1 MLLKWLYL
9 GTNTNA
15 CSMKIKLF
23 LLSIFSFIQFSYADI
38 SLPQIFGSDMVL
50 QRESEVYLYG
60 WAAPGET
67 FTIGTSWDGKTVEV
81 KTGIN
86 AKWRVNVTTPQAG
99 GPYEIAFTGKDNS
112 IVLKN
117 VLIGEVWLCSGQ
129 SNMEWSANSG
139 IDNKEEEIKNADHP
153 NIRFFTVD
161 KRTSATPQ
169 EDVSGSWEVSTPN
182 TMANFSAVAYFF
194 ARRVQQEVNIPIG
207 LIDSSWG
214 ASCAEVWTPE
224 YVFDENQELSESHK
238 LIQPNPWVPT
248 ERSTLY
254 NAMIAPITNFNI
266 SGVLWYQ
273 GESNTENGENYT
285 ELFTEMITSW
295 RKEWN
300 TDFPF
305 YYVQIAPYTYGKLFE
320 GAVVR
325 DQQRQS
331 LALKNTGMVVTSD
344 ICTVDDIHPQN
355 KQDVGRRLGNI
366 ALKEHF
372 KVLDAEV
379 YGPLYKNIEIKN
391 QELIVYFDHADGLYL
406 KDKSES
412 FFEVA
417 GADGLYHTAKAKIKN
432 GAVVLRTKEVEA
444 PISVRFAWDNIAIP
458 NLFNAAQL
466 PASTFKSN

>member
-1 MLLKWLYL
+1 
-9 GTNTNA
+9 
-15 CSMKIKLF
+15 MKIKIF
-23 LLSIFSFIQFSYADI
+23 LLSVFSFIQFSYADI

-67 FTIGTSWDGKTVEV
+67 FVIGTSWDGKTVEV

-86 AKWRVNVTTPQAG
+86 AKWRVLVTTPQAG
-99 GPYEIAFTGKDNS
+99 GPYEIKFNGNNNS

-161 KRTSATPQ
+161 KRTAATPQ
-169 EDVSGSWEVSTPN
+169 EDVSGSWEVSSPE
-182 TMANFSAVAYFF
+182 TMADFSAVAYFF
-194 ARRVQQEVNIPIG
+194 ARRIQEEMDIPIG
-207 LIDSSWG
+207 LIDASWG

-224 YVFDENQELSESHK
+224 YVFDENPRLLESHT
-238 LIQPNPWVPT
+238 LIQPNPWAPI

-254 NAMIAPITNFNI
+254 NAMIAPLTDFSI

-273 GESNTENGENYT
+273 GESNTANSENYT
-285 ELFTEMITSW
+285 ELFTKMITSW
-295 RKEWN
+295 RTEWN

-305 YYVQIAPYTYGKLFE
+305 YYVQIAPYKYGRPFE

-331 LALKNTGMVVTSD
+331 LALRNTGMVVTSD
-344 ICTVDDIHPQN
+344 ICTIDDIHPQN
-355 KQDVGRRLGNI
+355 KQDVGLRLGNI

-372 KVLDAEV
+372 KVLDSEV
-379 YGPLYKNIEIKN
+379 NGPLYKRIEVQNK
-391 QELIVYFDHADGLYL
+391 ELRVYFDHAEGLYF
-406 KDKSES
+406 KETNES

-417 GADGLYHTAKAKIKN
+417 GKDGIYYPAKAKIKN
-432 GAVVLRTKEVEA
+432 NVVELKAKKVDA

-458 NLFNAAQL
+458 NLFNAANL
-466 PASTFKSN
+466 PASTFISN